1 MTGAAT
7 TAERTTTFWPLLVA
21 MRPYQWPKNLLVF
34 AAFVFSTG
42 DSWHPDDPSSWW
54 PKLWQLAVLFVLWS
68 LAASA
73 TYLVNDVLD
82 RKADQVH
89 PRKRHRPIA
98 SGQVAVR
105 TALTTAVVLLA
116 VVIPAALL
124 LEPGAGIILA
134 GYAAVMTLYS
144 LRLKQIA
151 ILDVLILVGGVVARA
166 VGGALV
172 IDVEISPWL
181 YVCSSFGAFFFASS
195 KRWSEFR
202 QLGADAV
209 THRAALR
216 QYTGEVLDQLLMISA
231 ASAILSYALYTIES
245 VNVPPNGTMALTI
258 PFAAFAL
265 FRYLLLLNG
274 ERRGDA
280 PDRILFTDP
289 QILLAVAGFIATAF
303 IVLVA
308 ND

>member
-7 TAERTTTFWPLLVA
+7 TAERSTAFWPLLVA

-42 DSWHPDDPSSWW
+42 DSWHPDDTGSWW
-54 PKLWQLAVLFVLWS
+54 PKLWQLAVLFALWS

-73 TYLVNDVLD
+73 TYLINDVFD

-98 SGQVAVR
+98 SGQVSVR
-105 TALTTAVVLLA
+105 AALSTAAILLA
-116 VVIPAALL
+116 VAIPGVLVLEPAA
-124 LEPGAGIILA
+124 GAILA
-134 GYAAVMTLYS
+134 GYAGVMLLYS
-144 LRLKQIA
+144 LRLKEIA

-166 VGGALV
+166 VGGAFV

-195 KRWSEFR
+195 KRWAEFR
-202 QLGADAV
+202 QLGPEAAM
-209 THRAALR
+209 HRPALR
-216 QYTGEVLDQLLMISA
+216 MYTGEVLDQLLAISA

-245 VNVPPNGTMALTI
+245 VNVPANGTMALTI
-258 PFAAFAL
+258 PFAAFAT

-289 QILLAVAGFIATAF
+289 QILVAVAGFIATAF
-303 IVLVA
+303 VVLVV